1 MKILNFG
8 SLNIDD
14 VYTMEHFVR
23 PGETASSLDFA
34 YYAGGKGLNQSIALA
49 NAGAEVYHAGA
60 IGKDGLFLKELL
72 QEKGVHTDFVQVS
85 DTRTGHAIIQV
96 EQNGQNCIILYG
108 GANRAISLEVVR
120 KTLSHFE
127 KGDYL
132 LLQNEINANPWIVE
146 ESYAM
151 GMNLVLN
158 PSPFD
163 SSIAALDLQKIS
175 CFLLNEIEGEE
186 LSGEKEPERMMAVL
200 RERYPSAKIVLTL
213 GKSGVIAFDGEKIC
227 SHGIYDVPVIDTTAA
242 GDTFTGFLLTGLM
255 QGMPMQ
261 ECLGLASK
269 ASSLAIGRKGA
280 SNSIPT
286 MKEVLEA
293 DLRLV

>member
-1 MKILNFG
+1 
-8 SLNIDD
+8 
-14 VYTMEHFVR
+14 
-23 PGETASSLDFA
+23 
-34 YYAGGKGLNQSIALA
+34 
-49 NAGAEVYHAGA
+49 
-60 IGKDGLFLKELL
+60 
-72 QEKGVHTDFVQVS
+72 
-85 DTRTGHAIIQV
+85 
-96 EQNGQNCIILYG
+96 
-108 GANRAISLEVVR
+108 
-120 KTLSHFE
+120 
-127 KGDYL
+127 
-132 LLQNEINANPWIVE
+132 
-146 ESYAM
+146 M

-242 GDTFTGFLLTGLM
+242 GDTF
-255 QGMPMQ
+255 MPMQ